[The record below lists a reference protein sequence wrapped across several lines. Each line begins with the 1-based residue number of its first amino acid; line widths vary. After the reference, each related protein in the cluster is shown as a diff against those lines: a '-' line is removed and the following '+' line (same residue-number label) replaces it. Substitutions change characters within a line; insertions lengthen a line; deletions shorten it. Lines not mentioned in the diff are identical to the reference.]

1 MKLQHARGTL
11 PLDRCVVM
19 GIVNRTPDSFYDGGR
34 MELGRAVEHALALAA
49 EGAGILD
56 IGAVKA
62 GPGAD
67 VSEHEEMDRLL
78 PLVEALARET
88 EVPVSIESGRPNVA
102 REAFAA
108 GAAILND
115 VTAFADEDL
124 ATVCAEAKEAV
135 VLLHHGGQLRGRP
148 LTPRYVDVVD
158 AVVAEW
164 TRLEKSAVVA
174 GIATN
179 GIVVDAG
186 LDFGKTTFHSLELMR
201 RLEEQVRVGRPL
213 LLAPSRKDVIGESL
227 DQVPGERLEGTLALV
242 ALGVLGGVSIVRVHD
257 VRASVRVVKMVE
269 TVMGTRDPDAPVRG
283 LWE

>member
-1 MKLQHARGTL
+1 
-11 PLDRCVVM
+11 M
-19 GIVNRTPDSFYDGGR
+19 GVVNRTPDSFYDGGR
-34 MELGRAVEHALALAA
+34 MELGRAVEHALALVA

-62 GPGAD
+62 GPGAE
-67 VSEHEEMDRLL
+67 VSEQEEMDRLL
-78 PLVEALARET
+78 PLVEALAGAT
-88 EVPVSIESGRPNVA
+88 EVPVSIESGRPSVA

-115 VTAFADEDL
+115 VTAFADEGL
-124 ATVCAEAKEAV
+124 ATVCSEAKAAV
-135 VLLHHGGQLRGRP
+135 VLMHHGGQLRGRP
-148 LTPRYVDVVD
+148 LNPTYVDVVD

-164 TRLEKSAVVA
+164 ERLEKIAVTAGVA
-174 GIATN
+174 GD

-201 RLEEQVRVGRPL
+201 RLEEQVTVGRPL
-213 LLAPSRKDVIGESL
+213 LLAPSRKDVVGESL
-227 DQVPGERLEGTLALV
+227 DLAPGERLEGTLALV

-269 TVMGTRDPDAPVRG
+269 TVMGTRDPEAPVRG

>member
-11 PLDRCVVM
+11 DLDRCVVM
-19 GIVNRTPDSFYDGGR
+19 GIVNRTPDSFFDGGR
-34 MELGRAVEHALALAA
+34 MELGRALEHALALVS

-62 GPGAD
+62 GPGIE
-67 VSEHEEMDRLL
+67 VSEQDEMDRLL
-78 PLVEALARET
+78 PLVEALAKET
-88 EVPVSIESGRPNVA
+88 EVPVSIETGRPNVA

-115 VTAFADEDL
+115 VTAFADEEL
-124 ATVCAEAKEAV
+124 ATVCAEAKGAV
-135 VLLHHGGQLRGRP
+135 VLMHHGGQLRGRP
-148 LTPRYVDVVD
+148 LNPTYLDVVK
-158 AVVAEW
+158 AVKTEW
-164 TRLEKSAVVA
+164 KRLERIAIAA
-174 GIATN
+174 GIGTD

-201 RLEEQVRVGRPL
+201 RLDEQVRVRRPL
-213 LLAPSRKDVIGESL
+213 LLAPSRKDVVGESL
-227 DQVPGERLEGTLALV
+227 DLAPGERLEGTLALV

-257 VRASVRVVKMVE
+257 VRASVRVVEMVE
-269 TVMGTRDPDAPVRG
+269 TVVGTRAPTAPIRG